1 MSASLE
7 TGTPYHYTMYGLKVA
22 SCLSLPACPS
32 NGEEPDVHIRPGKVP
47 ETLSDSRT
55 EGVLYQTAPNQ
66 FLFYHAGVA
75 RYLVSN
81 GTEILIEPAPG
92 ADETRLRLFLLSSV
106 FGALLHQRSLLPL
119 HGSAISINGEA
130 VVFLGISG
138 AGKSTLAAAFLKR
151 GYPVLSDDISVIS
164 VNGNT
169 KPVVYPGYPQIRLWA
184 DAAPKVDQ
192 VPENL
197 VQMLPDLG
205 KYLLSIPDQ
214 FCQTPLP
221 LKRIYVLSISPVG
234 GLDMGPLTGMGKLE
248 ALNDHTYRANFLDGM
263 GNKAAHFKSC
273 AAVSKNIAL
282 TWVTRPRR
290 PFLLDELVQLL
301 EQDFSA

>member
-1 MSASLE
+1 MSDLLE
-7 TGTPYHYTMYGLKVA
+7 AEIPYQYTMYGLKVA

-32 NGEEPDVHIRPGKVP
+32 DGGEPDVHIRPGEVP
-47 ETLSDSRT
+47 EALSDPQT
-55 EGVLYQTAPNQ
+55 EGVLYQTAPNH
-66 FLFYHAGVA
+66 FLFHHEGVA

-81 GTEILIEPAPG
+81 GTEILIESVPE
-92 ADETRLRLFLLSSV
+92 ADITRLRLFLLSSV

-119 HGSAISINGEA
+119 HGSAIAVNGEA

-164 VNGNT
+164 ANGNAQ
-169 KPVVYPGYPQIRLWA
+169 PVVHPGYPQIRLWA

-192 VPENL
+192 APEDL
-197 VQMLPDLG
+197 VQMLPDLE
-205 KYLLSIPDQ
+205 KYLLSIPDK
-214 FCQTPLP
+214 FCQTSLP
-221 LKRIYVLSISPVG
+221 LKRIYVLSVTTAG
-234 GLDMGPLTGMGKLE
+234 GLDLGPLTGMGKLE

-273 AAVSKNIAL
+273 ASVSKYIPLN
-282 TWVTRPRR
+282 WVTRPRQ
-290 PFLLDELVQLL
+290 PFLLNELVKLL
-301 EQDFSA
+301 EEDFSA